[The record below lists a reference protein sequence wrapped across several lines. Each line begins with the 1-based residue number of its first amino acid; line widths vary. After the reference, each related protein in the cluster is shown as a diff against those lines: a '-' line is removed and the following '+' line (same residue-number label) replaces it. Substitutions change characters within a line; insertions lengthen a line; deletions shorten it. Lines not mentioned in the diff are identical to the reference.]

1 MVCMYSTVIT
11 EELIFKNKYQERNSH
26 MKKDDMIKIILQ
38 NVRLNLVMKRLL
50 QIGVSKHFTLDQLG
64 EYLKKNVTNV
74 EMQRILDLIEFEK
87 RW

>member
-1 MVCMYSTVIT
+1 
-11 EELIFKNKYQERNSH
+11 
-26 MKKDDMIKIILQ
+26 MKKEKMIEIILQ

>member
-11 EELIFKNKYQERNSH
+11 EELISNKYEERNSH

-74 EMQRILDLIEFEK
+74 ETQRILDLIEFEK